1 MVGVQAATNV
11 LVGERYKNIS
21 KEIIAYIKGEYG
33 NPPGTIDPDLIKKV
47 MGDEKP
53 ITGRY
58 AEGLAP
64 GMEQGKKDA
73 GPLARNVDDVL
84 SYIVFPQIAEKFFE
98 SRQKREENK
107 VRYTIEK
114 VG

>member
-1 MVGVQAATNV
+1 
-11 LVGERYKNIS
+11 
-21 KEIIAYIKGEYG
+21 
-33 NPPGTIDPDLIKKV
+33 
-47 MGDEKP
+47 MGDDKP
-53 ITGRY
+53 RTGRF
-58 AEGLAP
+58 AETLAP

-98 SRQKREENK
+98 SRQKKEENK
-107 VRYTIEK
+107 VKYSIEK